1 LVSSLFW
8 FFRSGGAPIAMGAGG
23 RRNVGSPKLGNG
35 EENGGATTDIHR
47 APKSK
52 PPFTLGQLKN
62 AIPPHCFKRSL
73 LRSFSYVV
81 YDVALASLF
90 YYIATRYISSL
101 PYPYSYIAWP
111 VYWAFQGCILTGVWV
126 IAHECG
132 HHAFSDY
139 QWVDDLVGLVLHSF
153 LLVPYFS
160 WKYSHRRHHSNTG
173 SLERDE
179 VFVPKT
185 KAEVPWYNKY
195 FNNPPGRLGSLLIT
209 LTLGWPLYLLFNVS
223 GRPYDR
229 FACHYD
235 PYGPIFTDRERAQI
249 YISDVG
255 IVAMT
260 YFLYKVAVAKGL
272 GFLVCIYGVPL
283 LIVNAFLVTITYLQH
298 THPALPHYDSSEW
311 DWLRGALSTVD
322 RDYGILNK
330 VFHNITDTHV
340 AHHLFSTMP
349 HYHAMEATK
358 AIKPILGE
366 YYQFDGMPFYKA
378 IWREA
383 KECLYVEPDEDSPE
397 KGVFWYQNRF

>member
-1 LVSSLFW
+1 
-8 FFRSGGAPIAMGAGG
+8 M
-23 RRNVGSPKLGNG
+23 
-35 EENGGATTDIHR
+35 
-47 APKSK
+47 
-52 PPFTLGQLKN
+52 
-62 AIPPHCFKRSL
+62 
-73 LRSFSYVV
+73 V
-81 YDVALASLF
+81 YDIALASLF
-90 YYIATRYISSL
+90 YYIATRYISALHS
-101 PYPYSYIAWP
+101 PYSYIAWP

-185 KAEVPWYNKY
+185 KAKVPWYNTY
-195 FNNPPGRLGSLLIT
+195 FNNPPGRLGSLLVT

-260 YFLYKVAVAKGL
+260 YFLCKVAIAKGL
-272 GFLVCIYGVPL
+272 GWLVCIYGVPL

-298 THPALPHYDSSEW
+298 THPALPHYDSFEW

-366 YYQFDGMPFYKA
+366 YYQFDGTPFYKA

-383 KECLYVEPDEDSPE
+383 KECLYVEQDEDSPE
-397 KGVFWYQNRF
+397 KGVFWYRNRF